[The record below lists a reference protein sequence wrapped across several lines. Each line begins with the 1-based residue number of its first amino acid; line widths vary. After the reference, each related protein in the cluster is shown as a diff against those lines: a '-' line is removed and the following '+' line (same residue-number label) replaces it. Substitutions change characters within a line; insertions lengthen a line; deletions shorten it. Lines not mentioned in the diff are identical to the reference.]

1 MITGRLVLSIGLAQ
15 LVCWGISYYLIGVFA
30 DPIGA
35 ELGWSRAV
43 VFGGFSG
50 ALVVMGLSS
59 AAVGRAIDRRG
70 GREVMVAGSLLIAAG
85 CIALSLATNLAVY
98 VAAWLCLG
106 LAMRMTLYDAAFA
119 ALTRI
124 GGPQARLPISQV
136 TLLGGLASTVF
147 WPVGYG
153 LIETLGW
160 RPALWVYAALA
171 LATVPVHLA
180 VPAARYQSAAEPVPP
195 PPVTGVPGRRAGVAM
210 LYLFIITVAAVV
222 NSALSAHMIPLLVAL
237 GVAPA
242 AAVGFATLRGIG
254 QSSARLGEV
263 LFGRRLSPFML
274 AVVATGAVPVALAF
288 GLLAGVAASAA
299 AAFALIYGAGNGLLT
314 IVRGTLPLVL
324 FDVRAYGAT
333 VGRLLAP
340 GFYLSA
346 LAPLAY
352 AFAIERFGPRAAL
365 LIALALAV
373 LAAAAAV
380 VLRRRHGAPSRPQP
394 LHRPGPG
401 AM

>member
-1 MITGRLVLSIGLAQ
+1 MITGRLVFLVGLSQ

-35 ELGWSRAV
+35 ELGWSRAL
-43 VFGGFSG
+43 VFGGFSS

-59 AAVGRAIDRRG
+59 AAVGRAIDRHG
-70 GREVMVAGSLLIAAG
+70 GRIVMTAGSVLIALG
-85 CIALSLATNLAVY
+85 CVLLSLTNGVVLY
-98 VAAWLCLG
+98 FAAWLCLG

-124 GGPQARLPISQV
+124 AGPRARLPISQV
-136 TLLGGLASTVF
+136 TLLGGLASTAF
-147 WPVGYG
+147 WPIGYA
-153 LIETLGW
+153 LIERLGW
-160 RPALWVYAALA
+160 RGALWVYAVLA
-171 LATVPVHLA
+171 LAMVPIYLML
-180 VPAARYQSAAEPVPP
+180 PAERYAAP
-195 PPVTGVPGRRAGVAM
+195 PPVEPHGQPTVATAAPPATRNWPAI
-210 LYLFIITVAAVV
+210 LYLLIMTVAAVV

-237 GVAPA
+237 GVAPV

-263 LFGRRLSPFML
+263 LFGRRLSPFSL
-274 AVVATGAVPVALAF
+274 AVIATGAVPVALLFAF
-288 GLLAGVAASAA
+288 FAGVSSFAAV
-299 AAFALIYGAGNGLLT
+299 AFAFVYGAGNGLLT
-314 IVRGTLPLVL
+314 IARGTLPLVL

-352 AFAIERFGPRAAL
+352 ALAIERFGANAAVA
-365 LIALALAV
+365 IALVLALAV
-373 LAAAAAV
+373 VAAAV
-380 VLRRRHGAPSRPQP
+380 LLRRRAVER
-394 LHRPGPG
+394 
-401 AM
+401 